1 MKTNQWEVTYTY
13 QKTQRSVMI
22 LQYLKYSKCKTLD
35 DLINLPYN
43 QTKELLDDYMKYI
56 MTINRDNVVRNK
68 MYAIDHFY
76 KVNGTKITLT
86 GDLFEI
92 PRIVN
97 GLIEP

>member
-1 MKTNQWEVTYTY
+1 
-13 QKTQRSVMI
+13 
-22 LQYLKYSKCKTLD
+22 
-35 DLINLPYN
+35 
-43 QTKELLDDYMKYI
+43 MKYI

-76 KVNGTKITLT
+76 KVNGTKITLK